1 MALARSW
8 AVSWPKKP
16 ISSGAE
22 LSKNEA
28 NDESLNADSLQVVI
42 DWEFTVRDWKRQ
54 LCPPD

>member
-1 MALARSW
+1 MGGFLA
-8 AVSWPKKP
+8 KKP
-16 ISSGAE
+16 ISSDAE